1 MTPQSLLAH
10 SPEPAVDYGVA
21 LGDTV
26 NHIKGDELPGIV
38 TELDS
43 DHDLG
48 GVTTCRV
55 AWGATS
61 LEEAMATPRADQ
73 DIQWTN
79 KLVRVPSRDKAK

>member
-1 MTPQSLLAH
+1 MDSKMTETTRDAETPT
-10 SPEPAVDYGVA
+10 PDYGFNV
-21 LGDTV
+21 GDSV
-26 NHIKGDELPGIV
+26 SHVGDNDIAGIV

-55 AWGATS
+55 AWGAQDLS
-61 LEEAMATPRADQ
+61 EAMLIPRGDQ

-79 KLVRVPSRDKAK
+79 KLVATQ

>member
-1 MTPQSLLAH
+1 MQIILNE
-10 SPEPAVDYGVA
+10 SPDGDSVIDYGFDV
-21 LGDTV
+21 GDVVCHQAETDA
-26 NHIKGDELPGIV
+26 HGIV

-55 AWGATS
+55 AWGANTW
-61 LEEAMATPRADQ
+61 EEAMAVPREDQ

-79 KLVRVPSRDKAK
+79 KLYRVDTV